1 MTGLTGMV
9 GFASPIAA
17 KTLSRQR
24 RLGIE
29 LLATAALAASLLVAA
44 TAVSLAMAH
53 TNVRQGIG
61 SSMTLA
67 IRP

>member
-29 LLATAALAASLLVAA
+29 LLATTALAASLLIAA

-53 TNVRQGIG
+53 TNVRHGIG

>member
-1 MTGLTGMV
+1 MV

-17 KTLSRQR
+17 KILFRQR

-29 LLATAALAASLLVAA
+29 LLATLALAASLLIAA

-53 TNVRQGIG
+53 TQVGHGIG
-61 SSMTLA
+61 SSVTMHA